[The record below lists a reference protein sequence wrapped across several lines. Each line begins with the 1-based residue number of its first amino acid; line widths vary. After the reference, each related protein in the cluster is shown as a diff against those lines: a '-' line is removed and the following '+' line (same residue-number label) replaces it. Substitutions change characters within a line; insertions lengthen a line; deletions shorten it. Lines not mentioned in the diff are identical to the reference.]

1 MDKLYSA
8 FVFSV
13 EIALVFMLL
22 GVSAKWISY
31 NVVRGIFDAKTVN
44 ATKKGVLT
52 DGPQEN

>member
-1 MDKLYSA
+1 MDKLYNA

-52 DGPQEN
+52 DGPQEK